1 MLSSGE
7 IEGERSESGRWRIS
21 QGVVHELL
29 KERRELFRE
38 LSEANSPASGLSGL
52 DTGRTSPEAAPY
64 GPESVREL
72 VDRVEALS
80 RELGRSEARLE
91 LTERA
96 ESSVREERDRL
107 RDELEAEREERRRLS
122 ERLERLRES
131 GEASRSNVSEASK
144 PPESPERGS
153 EVAGEG
159 SGAPAPQGGAQR
171 PPEAGE
177 APRPGFL
184 RGLAARIFGG

>member
-7 IEGERSESGRWRIS
+7 IEGERSESGRWRVP

-38 LSEANSPASGLSGL
+38 LSENNLM
-52 DTGRTSPEAAPY
+52 DTGQTSTETASY
-64 GPESVREL
+64 DPESVREL
-72 VDRVEALS
+72 VERVEALS

-96 ESSVREERDRL
+96 ESSVRE
-107 RDELEAEREERRRLS
+107 
-122 ERLERLRES
+122 S
-131 GEASRSNVSEASK
+131 GGSPQSSVSEAPK

-159 SGAPAPQGGAQR
+159 WGVPAPQGGAQR

-177 APRPGFL
+177 VPRPGFL

>member
-7 IEGERSESGRWRIS
+7 IEGERSESGRWRIP

-38 LSEANSPASGLSGL
+38 LSEINSPALGL
-52 DTGRTSPEAAPY
+52 DTGTESTDTALY

-72 VDRVEALS
+72 FDRVEALS

>member
-1 MLSSGE
+1 MLQAGE
-7 IEGERSESGRWRIS
+7 IEGERSESGRWRVP
-21 QGVVHELL
+21 QGAVHELL

-38 LSEANSPASGLSGL
+38 LSETNLM
-52 DTGRTSPEAAPY
+52 DTGTTSPETAPY

-72 VDRVEALS
+72 LERLEALS

-96 ESSVREERDRL
+96 ESSVREERDML
-107 RDELEAEREERRRLS
+107 RAELEAEREERRRLS

-131 GEASRSNVSEASK
+131 PMGSPEGSE

-153 EVAGEG
+153 EGYGEGSDAPGSHGGAQSSPGAGEG
-159 SGAPAPQGGAQR
+159 S
-171 PPEAGE
+171 
-177 APRPGFL
+177 RPGFL
-184 RGLAARIFGG
+184 RGLASRIFGRGE